1 MSGSSRVCQIWNFM
15 TQTQSDP
22 LSKKNLQPN
31 PIHRALKTDPTQLV
45 RLGWIDFGWLASPT
59 YTHSHKHTLEVERVD
74 TSTSVSLLPQQISL
88 LLPQP
93 CLFRSQAQT
102 FLCSHFAKEEK
113 KIRPD
118 HRNHYMNWSTN
129 YLMLCCRRFFIDSLV
144 DLLSNS
150 NPSQSAG
157 FLLFPI
163 LTLFAASFTTA
174 INSVNQIHQTRTQT
188 LLLLC
193 YRIVLVRLRIS
204 WTSWFFHP
212 IILGTVSSV
221 MIFSTF
227 FPLLNEE

>member
-1 MSGSSRVCQIWNFM
+1 M
-15 TQTQSDP
+15 TQTQPNP

-102 FLCSHFAKEEK
+102 FLCPHFAKEEK

-118 HRNHYMNWSTN
+118 HRNHYMN
-129 YLMLCCRRFFIDSLV
+129 
-144 DLLSNS
+144 
-150 NPSQSAG
+150 
-157 FLLFPI
+157 
-163 LTLFAASFTTA
+163 
-174 INSVNQIHQTRTQT
+174 
-188 LLLLC
+188 
-193 YRIVLVRLRIS
+193 
-204 WTSWFFHP
+204 
-212 IILGTVSSV
+212 
-221 MIFSTF
+221 
-227 FPLLNEE
+227 